1 MSRDQS
7 LIVRVNRVNEQ
18 LCSLVL
24 IHSGH
29 FFLLFSFTQFWK
41 GEKRGNE
48 DRRSINEPERGEE
61 KEEEKVTD
69 CWTWWRNE
77 RRDPHDERSSSPKR
91 QRPLTQPTKYFNK
104 RTAKCLDFSWATR
117 LLWMWR
123 THEILK
129 LRCFIQVSNSFNK
142 AESNEEIDEPQRNK
156 MQICNRSNSIEIEFK
171 RRGALDGRD

>member
-1 MSRDQS
+1 MNSFVRLS
-7 LIVRVNRVNEQ
+7 LSIQ
-18 LCSLVL
+18 D
-24 IHSGH
+24 

-77 RRDPHDERSSSPKR
+77 RRDPRDERSSSPKR
-91 QRPLTQPTKYFNK
+91 QRPLTQPTRYFNK

-117 LLWMWR
+117 LLWMCR

-142 AESNEEIDEPQRNK
+142 TESNEEIYEPQRKK
-156 MQICNRSNSIEIEFK
+156 MQICNRSNLMEIEYK
-171 RRGALDGRD
+171 ERGALDGRD